1 MKKIVIYRNP
11 LKVNA
16 LGGFLLDKD
25 VQDQSKCKR
34 DNGLAIL
41 NEWEEELK
49 VKNQISKVKSA
60 EKNESK
66 KISDSKC

>member
-16 LGGFLLDKD
+16 LGGFLLDEN
-25 VQDQSKCKR
+25 VRGQSKCKR

-41 NEWEEELK
+41 KEWEEELK
-49 VKNQISKVKSA
+49 MKNKISKVKFT

-66 KISDSKC
+66 KISGSKC